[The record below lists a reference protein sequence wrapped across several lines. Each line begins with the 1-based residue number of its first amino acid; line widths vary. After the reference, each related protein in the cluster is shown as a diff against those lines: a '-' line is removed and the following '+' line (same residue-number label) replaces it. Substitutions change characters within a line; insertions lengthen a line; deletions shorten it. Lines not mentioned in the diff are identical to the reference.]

1 MATKHQSI
9 IRMYFNSAGVAV
21 NPGGGGAYAESIA
34 NIRSKVAFERLL
46 DEYARVVVTAQG
58 NGAGAGKGIEIYDVT
73 AAAQICE
80 VIWDANA
87 LQTALAGTWTACNL
101 TADSIIAVRIKE
113 GADVGEQITVYA
125 VDFQLEYQ

>member
-1 MATKHQSI
+1 MATRHQAI
-9 IRMYFNSAGVAV
+9 IRMFFDQAGVACV
-21 NPGGGGAYAESIA
+21 PGGGGAYAESIA
-34 NIRSKVAFERLL
+34 NIRSKIAFERLL

-73 AAAQICE
+73 GAAQICE
-80 VIWDANA
+80 VTWDAAA
-87 LQTALAGTWTACNL
+87 LQTALAGAWAACNL

>member
-58 NGAGAGKGIEIYDVT
+58 NGLVRAKASRFTMLPVQPKSVKLRGPVMPCKQRWQAHGQPVT
-73 AAAQICE
+73 LQPI
-80 VIWDANA
+80 A
-87 LQTALAGTWTACNL
+87 LLQ
-101 TADSIIAVRIKE
+101 SE
-113 GADVGEQITVYA
+113 
-125 VDFQLEYQ
+125 